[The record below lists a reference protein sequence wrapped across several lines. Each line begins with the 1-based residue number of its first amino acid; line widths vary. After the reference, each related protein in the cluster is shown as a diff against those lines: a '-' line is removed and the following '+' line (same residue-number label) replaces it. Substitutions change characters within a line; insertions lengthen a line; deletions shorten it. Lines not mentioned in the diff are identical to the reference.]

1 MNDCIFCKIANG
13 KIPAEVVY
21 KSDNVVGFRDLH
33 PVAPTH
39 ILFIPKKH
47 YATLND
53 IPADELGIVSDLING
68 IREIAKKEKVDGK
81 GYRVITN
88 VNKDAGQEVF
98 HLHVHLIGGRPMGKM
113 G

>member
-1 MNDCIFCKIANG
+1 MSDCIFCKIANEEIPSD
-13 KIPAEVVY
+13 KIFESENILA
-21 KSDNVVGFRDLH
+21 FRDIN
-33 PVAPTH
+33 PVGPTH

-53 IPADELGIVSDLING
+53 FPKEEMYIMN
-68 IREIAKKEKVDGK
+68 EILEAVKETAKKEGVDQT

-98 HLHVHLIGGRPMGKM
+98 HLHVHLIGGKRLGRMG
-113 G
+113 